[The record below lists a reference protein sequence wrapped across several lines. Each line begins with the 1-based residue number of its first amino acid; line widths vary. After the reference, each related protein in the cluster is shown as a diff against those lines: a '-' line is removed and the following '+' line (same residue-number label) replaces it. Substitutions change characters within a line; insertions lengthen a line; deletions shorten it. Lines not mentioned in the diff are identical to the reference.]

1 MQSRHA
7 DRRDRHGGTGG
18 AVSAVFGRDQECT
31 TDFPGPERWDTTAR
45 YAWRVEIRAVL
56 FDLDNTLFDHPTSA
70 RIGVDAFLRHLGTEH
85 SDELTRSWF
94 EIEQVNYD
102 RFLTKEL
109 SFHEQRRERLRNF
122 LPLAGIAVPKTDTQL
137 DELFGVYLRNYE
149 EAWTAFPDAAPAL
162 RSLRNSGM
170 PIGVITNGNHD
181 QQTSKINRIGLE
193 PLLDRIFSSDL
204 TSHAKPAPE
213 AFIQPC
219 KSMQVSPAQT
229 LYVGDNYRV
238 DVEGAR
244 NAGLQAIHLDRE
256 GPSLQGTIQSLAE
269 LTPLLIERILAT

>member
-1 MQSRHA
+1 M
-7 DRRDRHGGTGG
+7 G
-18 AVSAVFGRDQECT
+18 
-31 TDFPGPERWDTTAR
+31 R

-70 RIGVDAFLRHLGTEH
+70 RTGVDAFLRHLGTEH

-109 SFHEQRRERLRNF
+109 SFHEQRRERLRDF
-122 LPLAGIAVPKTDTQL
+122 LPQTGLAVPKTDTQL
-137 DELFGVYLRNYE
+137 DDLFAVYLRKYE

-162 RSLRNSGM
+162 LGLRAAGI
-170 PIGVITNGNHD
+170 PVGVVTNGNHD

-193 PLLDRIFSSDL
+193 PLIDRIFSSEL

-213 AFIQPC
+213 AFAEPC
-219 KSMQVSPAQT
+219 KSMQLSPAQT

-238 DVEGAR
+238 DIEGAR
-244 NAGLQAIHLDRE
+244 NAGLQAIHLNRE
-256 GPSLQGTIQSLAE
+256 STRRKGTIQSLAE
-269 LTPLLIERILAT
+269 LLPFLIEGTLLT